1 MNSNFKNTLWRR
13 TENEDFIFDAIQ
25 IYYISIRREQSNNPV
40 SGFFCFLYYNLIA
53 LIYVLIINYR
63 LLSGK
68 EYRSHQSVFYERET
82 GPSEQL

>member
-1 MNSNFKNTLWRR
+1 MLFRFIISVYGENSL
-13 TENEDFIFDAIQ
+13 
-25 IYYISIRREQSNNPV
+25 
-40 SGFFCFLYYNLIA
+40 A

>member
-25 IYYISIRREQSNNPV
+25 IYYISIWREQSNNPV
-40 SGFFCFLYYNLIA
+40 SGFLCFLYYNLIA

-68 EYRSHQSVFYERET
+68 EYRSHQSGFYERET